1 MLILEY
7 VVMDLEW
14 NQPVSRQSYPYL
26 KIGEQ
31 LPFEIFQIG
40 AVKLNREFKITD
52 RFEVNIRLQQY
63 KQLHYMVKKLTGVD
77 KSLIAAGLDF
87 KEAAAR
93 FHDWCGEDFAFLT
106 WGYDDIP
113 ILRKNLAFYD
123 LDAEWCD
130 RWYNLQVIF
139 NHQVD
144 GGKNQRSLEYALE
157 YFEIETENR
166 LHDALNDACYAAKV
180 ACHLNLREGF
190 SDYERSAWDMRPRKV
205 TKTKRLGVYQT
216 RKEALSSSKVSRFCC
231 PVCSRLL
238 RERVRWKGNSDSGY
252 WAEVNCKM
260 HGSFT
265 GRLRFKR
272 CSDGWQVTRV
282 IKNTKV
288 KSPEND
294 GDKMPTARQ

>member
-1 MLILEY
+1 
-7 VVMDLEW
+7 MDLEW

-144 GGKNQRSLEYALE
+144 GGKISALWSMRWNILKLKQRIGCTML
-157 YFEIETENR
+157 
-166 LHDALNDACYAAKV
+166 
-180 ACHLNLREGF
+180 
-190 SDYERSAWDMRPRKV
+190 
-205 TKTKRLGVYQT
+205 
-216 RKEALSSSKVSRFCC
+216 
-231 PVCSRLL
+231 
-238 RERVRWKGNSDSGY
+238 
-252 WAEVNCKM
+252 
-260 HGSFT
+260 
-265 GRLRFKR
+265 
-272 CSDGWQVTRV
+272 
-282 IKNTKV
+282 
-288 KSPEND
+288 
-294 GDKMPTARQ
+294 